1 MSCVC
6 LSATQEDEDSSGT
19 EDMEEG
25 EEPLDEGEWPG
36 SAEELSSE
44 EEELEEISTDPG
56 TTVSCYGKSLLRTA
70 EMERSLYFRM
80 ACTNMTLTWI
90 WMTRRN
96 SESCFHI
103 RRPFSSGH

>member
-1 MSCVC
+1 M
-6 LSATQEDEDSSGT
+6 SATQEDEDSSDT
-19 EDMEEG
+19 EDMEEE

-36 SAEELSSE
+36 SDEELSSE

-56 TTVSCYGKSLLRTA
+56 TVSCYGKSLLRTA

-96 SESCFHI
+96 S
-103 RRPFSSGH
+103 